1 MKAEM
6 NEELSKFGRLAEI
19 AAAPSKLDPII
30 ESFVRSINAEVEK
43 LPTPPPGYYYAPVDF
58 QFKREGDNYT
68 VEGEIGLRPIIEPIK
83 YKDLIKR
90 FEPYAEEE
98 VSLVISKGDVAF
110 FPASDGDK
118 EIIHLADSGSEPFWA
133 YEIND

>member
-1 MKAEM
+1 M

-19 AAAPSKLDPII
+19 AKAPSMLEPYIDQMVRSLNQKIAKLPSPPPGFFYGLFIKGIRREGDKNII
-30 ESFVRSINAEVEK
+30 ES
-43 LPTPPPGYYYAPVDF
+43 
-58 QFKREGDNYT
+58 
-68 VEGEIGLRPIIEPIK
+68 EIGLRPIIEPMK

-90 FEPYAEEE
+90 FEPFAEEE
-98 VSLVISKGDVAF
+98 VSLVIGKGDVAF

-133 YEIND
+133 YEIDD